1 MKQRYALIST
11 HDKSDLKKICAIL
24 AKYQIKIISTG
35 ATAKFIQS
43 LGFECKKIS
52 NLTKY
57 KEILDGRVKTIH
69 PLVYASLLFKRKDQ
83 KHIKYFD
90 KLNFPLIDFVIVNLY
105 PFKKSI
111 NSDLSDEE
119 IIEMIDIGGIGI
131 LRSAAKNYKSVTSI
145 SDKKDYVKFINNIK
159 KK

>member
-52 NLTKY
+52 NFWIAPA
-57 KEILDGRVKTIH
+57 ILIY
-69 PLVYASLLFKRKDQ
+69 LM
-83 KHIKYFD
+83 
-90 KLNFPLIDFVIVNLY
+90 NL
-105 PFKKSI
+105 
-111 NSDLSDEE
+111 
-119 IIEMIDIGGIGI
+119 M
-131 LRSAAKNYKSVTSI
+131 
-145 SDKKDYVKFINNIK
+145 
-159 KK
+159 